1 MRRGGQTVLAF
12 DRDVETQ
19 IYNTLPHHMPSLLR
33 RHPLQC
39 PLAYIGGLQSVET
52 RPVGLDA
59 TRRLT
64 GERFV
69 WTTGSAPVPD
79 GAPRAHR
86 GRSAAPARGDGVRLT
101 QATHIELRFTTSAF
115 VNGPAADRGE
125 VSSDMTKF
133 VFVTG
138 GVVSSLGKG
147 IASASLAAILESR
160 GLKVT
165 LIKLDPYLNVDP
177 GTMSPFQHGEV
188 FVTDDGAE
196 TDLDLGHYERF
207 ITTRMRKSN
216 NFTTGQ
222 IYKSV
227 LEKERRGDYL
237 GKTVQVIPHVT
248 NEIQEF
254 VRRGAEASKVDV
266 AIVEIGGTVGDI
278 ESLPFLEAVRQM
290 SLRLGPNN
298 AAFVHLTYV
307 PWIAAAGEL
316 KTKPTQHTVQ
326 KMREIGIQPDVLLC
340 RADRAVPDE
349 EREKISLFTNVLP
362 HGVISMWD
370 VDTIYKVPR
379 MLHEQGLDELICMK
393 LQLLTKP
400 ADLRRWDKLVHEVEH
415 PAGEVTIVMCGKYTD
430 LSDSYKSLNE
440 ALRHAG
446 IHNHARVRID
456 YLDSETLNDTN
467 VSQLAKYDAVLVPG
481 GFGKR
486 GVEGKILAAKY
497 AREHKL
503 PYLGICLG
511 MQVATIEVARHLA
524 GLEGANST
532 EFDPHT
538 PHPVIA
544 LIDEWQ
550 DRDGTIQKRDAQ
562 SDLGGTMRLGAQS
575 SDVLAGSLAQRI
587 YGNVVTERHRHRY
600 EANEHY
606 LERLQQA
613 GLVISAMTQREKLTE
628 IVELPADVHPWFV
641 GVQFHPEFKS
651 TPWDGHP
658 LFIHYIKAA
667 LAHQTARTSAA
678 EKAAA

>member
-1 MRRGGQTVLAF
+1 
-12 DRDVETQ
+12 
-19 IYNTLPHHMPSLLR
+19 
-33 RHPLQC
+33 
-39 PLAYIGGLQSVET
+39 
-52 RPVGLDA
+52 
-59 TRRLT
+59 
-64 GERFV
+64 
-69 WTTGSAPVPD
+69 
-79 GAPRAHR
+79 
-86 GRSAAPARGDGVRLT
+86 
-101 QATHIELRFTTSAF
+101 
-115 VNGPAADRGE
+115 
-125 VSSDMTKF
+125 MTKF

-207 ITTRMRKSN
+207 IETRMKKAN

-248 NEIQEF
+248 NEIQEY
-254 VRRGAEASKVDV
+254 VKRGAGYETPDAVDV

-278 ESLPFLEAVRQM
+278 ESLPFLEAVRQL

-298 AAFVHLTYV
+298 TAFVHLTYV

-326 KMREIGIQPDVLLC
+326 KLREIGIQPDALLC
-340 RADRAVPDE
+340 RADRPIPDD
-349 EREKISLFTNVLP
+349 EREKISLFTNVAQW
-362 HGVISMWD
+362 GVISMPD

-379 MLHEQGLDELICMK
+379 VLHEQGLDGLICDK
-393 LQLLTKP
+393 LRLNTQP
-400 ADLRRWDKLVHEVEH
+400 ANLKRWDDLVYETEN
-415 PAGEVTIVMCGKYTD
+415 PRGEVTIAMVGKYVELT
-430 LSDSYKSLNE
+430 DSYKSVNE

-446 IHNHARVRID
+446 MKNHVRVKIEHV
-456 YLDSETLNDTN
+456 DSETITDDT
-467 VSQLAKYDAVLVPG
+467 VSRLAKFDAILVPG

-486 GVEGKILAAKY
+486 GVEGKINTARF

-511 MQVATIEVARHLA
+511 MQVATIEFARHVA
-524 GLEGANST
+524 GLKGANST
-532 EFDPHT
+532 EFEPTT
-538 PHPVIA
+538 PNPVIA
-544 LIDEWQ
+544 LITEWK
-550 DRDGTIQKRDAQ
+550 DADGTIKTRDAN

-575 SDVLAGSLAQRI
+575 SDVAKGTLAHQI
-587 YGNVVTERHRHRY
+587 YGDVVTERHRHRY
-600 EANEHY
+600 EANVNY
-606 LERLQQA
+606 LDTLRKA
-613 GLVISAMTQREKLTE
+613 GLVISALTQREHLTE
-628 IVELPADVHPWFV
+628 IVELPQSAHPWFV

-658 LFIHYIKAA
+658 LFNAFIKAA
-667 LAHQTARTSAA
+667 LEHQAA
-678 EKAAA
+678 GKKNLKAVA